1 MTTTIITPKIIASLN
16 MLGIPKDGSETPPKT
31 EPILAPIPLP
41 SVGLT
46 KKGFW
51 FGSS

>member
-1 MTTTIITPKIIASLN
+1 MTTTIITPNMIASLN
-16 MLGIPKDGSETPPKT
+16 MFGSPNVGIETFPKT
-31 EPILAPIPLP
+31 DPILDPIPLP
-41 SVGLT
+41 SIGLT